1 MQIRP
6 HPSEWSAMH
15 PTIAAALIIVRHHTC
30 PCGAYTNEPY
40 GFCTKCRARQAWRHR
55 HRSHSPRRRVSR
67 RPSRRAARFLP
78 LSLLISTRQTSSR
91 PSNAPGGDD

>member
-1 MQIRP
+1 
-6 HPSEWSAMH
+6 MH

-55 HRSHSPRRRVSR
+55 HRPHSPRRRRVSR

-78 LSLLISTRQTSSR
+78 LSLLISTRQTSSP
-91 PSNAPGGDD
+91 PSTAPRGDD